1 MIYFNTDNLISDST
15 LTKINYYIQKVNENH
30 HLGLLI
36 EALDDTDLLGSMLR
50 ICENRINDCETMK
63 INIFPKLFSNTHD
76 EKPNKKQK
84 TEKKSVVVDND
95 SIDIQN
101 VNKEFN
107 YVFGRLLCSFDAC
120 IFGFSIMC
128 GGASEEAMGKG
139 FEKLSKKYY
148 SEEFMSAT
156 FNLIKLTL
164 SELIYP
170 TIELFSISNE
180 TINTNQRLKLLK
192 KEVLKSA
199 VKKNIIYISTRISN
213 LMNGMNKLITT
224 ESLNDM
230 VLITICYTSL
240 GPFFVDSLANTDV
253 TFGLKTIQME
263 NMNLLITMFIKFPKN
278 RGLILNECLSN
289 ILKTKS
295 KSGKSKNLFKIEN
308 GESIQMISALIMQ
321 LIQSCS
327 QNDELKTL
335 AEEAIHKFTK
345 LGKIYK
351 KQKRIEDIQQSDGD
365 FGKKKDNPINE
376 KFISEFITIFE
387 EVKKKKSL
395 IYNNNNK

>member
-1 MIYFNTDNLISDST
+1 M
-15 LTKINYYIQKVNENH
+15 
-30 HLGLLI
+30 GLLI
-36 EALDDTDLLGSMLR
+36 EALDDTDLLGSMLK

-63 INIFPKLFSNTHD
+63 IDLFPKLFSNAHD
-76 EKPNKKQK
+76 EKPSKKQK

-95 SIDIQN
+95 SVDIQKI
-101 VNKEFN
+101 NKEFN
-107 YVFGRLLCSFDAC
+107 YIFGRILCSFDAC

-128 GGASEEAMGKG
+128 GGVSEDAMGKG

-148 SEEFMSAT
+148 SEEFISAT
-156 FNLIKLTL
+156 FNLIKFAL

-180 TINTNQRLKLLK
+180 TINNSQRLKLLK
-192 KEVLKSA
+192 KEVLKPA
-199 VKKNIIYISTRISN
+199 IKKNIIYISTRISN
-213 LMNGMNKLITT
+213 LMNSMNKLITT

-263 NMNLLITMFIKFPKN
+263 SMNLLITMFIKFPRN
-278 RGLILNECLSN
+278 RSLILNECLSN
-289 ILKTKS
+289 ILKTKL
-295 KSGKSKNLFKIEN
+295 KSGKSNNLFKIEN

-335 AEEAIHKFTK
+335 AEEAIQKFTK

-351 KQKRIEDIQQSDGD
+351 KQKRIDDIQQSNGD
-365 FGKKKDNPINE
+365 SNKKKDNSINE

-387 EVKKKKSL
+387 EVNISH
-395 IYNNNNK
+395 I